1 MRRRERADE
10 ETVTVHVTPR
20 GGLYVNERELLR
32 SKAAQETMAKMEQA
46 LGGVEHAATT
56 AAADPRDPSDER

>member
-32 SKAAQETMAKMEQA
+32 SKAPQETMAKMEQA
-46 LGGVEHAATT
+46 LGGVERSAAV
-56 AAADPRDPSDER
+56 AVDPLDPSDER